1 MSITHPVQLSIMRE
15 LLFIQKARFAEL
27 NVTGITNDHFT
38 FHLKQLI
45 KTGIIQKA
53 GEEYKLTV
61 KGLEIAGRLDAKTD
75 EIIKQPKI
83 GVSIFVCR
91 KRDGI
96 LEILLGERQKDQSKG
111 EIGWFTEKVRFGEP
125 VGKTLDRCL
134 YQETGL
140 KAQFEYVGV
149 ERFIRREKKVIEVDV
164 ILLCFRAI
172 RLSGDLKEQ
181 TNESRNFWI
190 SIAEARSLPNTF
202 AHFTQILDLFLT
214 GTVPYHEH
222 VLLR

>member
-1 MSITHPVQLSIMRE
+1 
-15 LLFIQKARFAEL
+15 
-27 NVTGITNDHFT
+27 
-38 FHLKQLI
+38 
-45 KTGIIQKA
+45 
-53 GEEYKLTV
+53 
-61 KGLEIAGRLDAKTD
+61 
-75 EIIKQPKI
+75 
-83 GVSIFVCR
+83 
-91 KRDGI
+91 
-96 LEILLGERQKDQSKG
+96 LLGERQKDQSKG